1 MSALYQ
7 MRYQGVAGN
16 GHGAMYIGKGVIVG
30 IDIAGSRC
38 NGTYVP
44 TETRLDGSAIL
55 TSAGGALVTGENVA
69 AGGTVPITF
78 SLPARF
84 DDGQYHEVIVGGK
97 TVRVRF
103 TKIGDI
109 P

>member
-1 MSALYQ
+1 
-7 MRYQGVAGN
+7 
-16 GHGAMYIGKGVIVG
+16 
-30 IDIAGSRC
+30 
-38 NGTYVP
+38 
-44 TETRLDGSAIL
+44 L

-103 TKIGDI
+103 TKIGDT